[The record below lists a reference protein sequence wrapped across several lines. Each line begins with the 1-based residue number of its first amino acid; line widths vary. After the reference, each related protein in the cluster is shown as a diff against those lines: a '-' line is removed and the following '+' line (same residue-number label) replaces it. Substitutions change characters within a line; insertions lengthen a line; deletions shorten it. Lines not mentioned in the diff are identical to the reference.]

1 MHGEITSPILVGTSH
16 HPLAA
21 AALGPTVALSIRGKG
36 GETNNRSQKR
46 GSNQWRNIYLK
57 QHLEIGSLDWS
68 FNLIAS

>member
-1 MHGEITSPILVGTSH
+1 MHGEIASPILVGTSPQ
-16 HPLAA
+16 PLAA
-21 AALGPTVALSIRGKG
+21 ATLGPTVALSIRGKG
-36 GETNNRSQKR
+36 GETNNRSQKK